1 MYALKILRARGM
13 NPGDLHEV
21 FRSVVIGKISYA
33 SPAWWGYAN
42 AQDKERIESFLRKSK
57 HYGFQPENS
66 ASFSALWDA
75 ADDRLMRAIA
85 MADYH
90 VLRQNNLVQLKPP
103 NAYNMRDRKHNFS
116 LPKKSNHLD
125 ECNFSSRIL
134 YKDIY

>member
-1 MYALKILRARGM
+1 MVHLVLEPHFHG
-13 NPGDLHEV
+13 L
-21 FRSVVIGKISYA
+21 SVLNK
-33 SPAWWGYAN
+33 
-42 AQDKERIESFLRKSK
+42 KKSF
-57 HYGFQPENS
+57 
-66 ASFSALWDA
+66 DA